1 MIDNRLQQHDA
12 PLHKKGYGTLGFVST
27 VSDVVVMGGGGV
39 TGGTANRGVGGDS
52 DTSPISSDHK
62 KVESGVPNT
71 TPDAKK
77 QALIELRRAN
87 VAKAREKLRL
97 KRLGGG
103 SEKTPT
109 VEKKEEAAPVYK
121 KIEKKVPKV
130 KGSKRLEIL
139 SSTNTEQNETTV
151 SNSQVLNITLSAKQG
166 EALKSPS
173 KFLLYGGAKGGG
185 KSWFICIWMF
195 LMAVKYRGN
204 KLFFCRRRSVDFTN
218 TTLETWKKSIPSN
231 LYRINEQKKKIFI
244 DRSNSVIDYGGLDDP
259 LLIQSLNSAEYAHIS
274 IDQAEEVEQDS
285 FSMIRG
291 TLRHK
296 LPDGTFPPYQ
306 VRLTANP
313 AQCWLKDKFILAP
326 DPDFAFISALPS
338 DNPHLPK
345 DYTENLREAFKHRP
359 NLLAAYLYGSWDD
372 LAGHN
377 VCIQGSWI
385 NEAKK
390 RKSEDRAIKRI
401 IVNDPARFGDDENVI
416 YVMEDDGR
424 VMSVVEQIFLE
435 HKSLMDTAGRLA
447 SLRRKWDAQ
456 IIAVDVIGIGAGIVD
471 ALYELKE
478 PVLSINSSSKP
489 TIENKQ
495 RKYMNLR
502 SQLWMEAGELFAN
515 SRVSL
520 PEDNVLSGQLA
531 GIKFDYN
538 SSGKI
543 QVESKEDIKKRLS
556 RSPDRGD
563 CFVMGLFALEY
574 VQGLSE
580 KEYSEVS
587 GDRQGA
593 GERVLTPQSELVGVG
608 DDFSGYNL

>member
-1 MIDNRLQQHDA
+1 MRGAPDNE
-12 PLHKKGYGTLGFVST
+12 
-27 VSDVVVMGGGGV
+27 
-39 TGGTANRGVGGDS
+39 GVGGYGN
-52 DTSPISSDHK
+52 TSPISLPSK
-62 KVESGVPNT
+62 KVKMSKE
-71 TPDAKK
+71 
-77 QALIELRRAN
+77 ELSAFRRDN
-87 VAKAREKLRL
+87 IAKAREKRRL
-97 KRLGGG
+97 IFEARKSGGVG
-103 SEKTPT
+103 SPDSAVGEKITEGSPIIKKAP
-109 VEKKEEAAPVYK
+109 KKEKVAKVVTPKAPPGINLAEDVAPSK
-121 KIEKKVPKV
+121 NAVTMKID
-130 KGSKRLEIL
+130 
-139 SSTNTEQNETTV
+139 
-151 SNSQVLNITLSAKQG
+151 LSAKQG
-166 EALKSPS
+166 EALRNPA

-195 LMAVKYRGN
+195 LMAVKYKGN
-204 KLFFCRRRSVDFTN
+204 KLFFCRRRSVDFSN

-231 LYRINEQKKKIFI
+231 LYRINEQKKKIYI
-244 DRSNSVIDYGGLDDP
+244 DRANSVIDYGGLDDP
-259 LLIQSLNSAEYAHIS
+259 LLIQSLNSAEYAHIG

-313 AQCWLKDKFILAP
+313 AQCWLKDKFILNP
-326 DPDFAFISALPS
+326 DKDFAFIGALPS

-385 NEAKK
+385 NEAKR
-390 RKSEDRAIKRI
+390 RKSEDHAIKRV

-424 VMSVVEQIFLE
+424 VMSVVEQIYLE
-435 HKSLMDTAGRLA
+435 HKSLMDTAGRLS

-478 PVLSINSSSKP
+478 PVLAINSSSKP
-489 TIENKQ
+489 TVENKQ

-515 SRVSL
+515 SRVAL
-520 PEDNVLSGQLA
+520 PEDTILSGQLA
-531 GIKFDYN
+531 GVKFDYN

-543 QVESKEDIKKRLS
+543 QVEAKDDIKKRLG

-563 CFVMGLFALEY
+563 SFVMGLFALEY
-574 VQGLSE
+574 VSNQDV
-580 KEYSEVS
+580 KEMATLS
-587 GDRQGA
+587 GDSQGQ
-593 GERVLTPQSELVGVG
+593 GERVHAPSHDMVGVG
-608 DDFSGYNL
+608 EDFSGYNL

>member
-1 MIDNRLQQHDA
+1 MESEQTKNGSEKEVVLTEGVENHREVSMMNNHIESEILSISERR
-12 PLHKKGYGTLGFVST
+12 KGYL
-27 VSDVVVMGGGGV
+27 
-39 TGGTANRGVGGDS
+39 
-52 DTSPISSDHK
+52 
-62 KVESGVPNT
+62 
-71 TPDAKK
+71 
-77 QALIELRRAN
+77 
-87 VAKAREKLRL
+87 AKAREVMRL
-97 KRLGGG
+97 KREKAMGGG
-103 SEKTPT
+103 SVETPV
-109 VEKKEEAAPVYK
+109 VEKVKKSVPVYK
-121 KIEKKVPKV
+121 KTPKKPL
-130 KGSKRLEIL
+130 GSKKLEIL
-139 SSTNTEQNETTV
+139 DSTSTEQTTV

-166 EALKSPS
+166 EALKSPA

-195 LMAVKYRGN
+195 LMAVKYKGN

-259 LLIQSLNSAEYAHIS
+259 LLIQSLNSAEYAHIG
-274 IDQAEEVEQDS
+274 IDQAEEIEQDS

-326 DPDFAFISALPS
+326 DPDFSFISALPS

-385 NEAKK
+385 NDAKK
-390 RKSEDRAIKRI
+390 RKSEDRAVKRI

-424 VMSVVEQIFLE
+424 VMSVVEQIYLE

-502 SQLWMEAGELFAN
+502 SQLWMEAGELFAG
-515 SRVSL
+515 SRIAL
-520 PEDNVLSGQLA
+520 HEDMVLSGQLA
-531 GIKFDYN
+531 GVKFDYN

-574 VQGLSE
+574 VNSIAG
-580 KEYSEVS
+580 KEYESAS
-587 GDRQGA
+587 NDRQGQ
-593 GERVLTPQSELVGVG
+593 GERVHTPDSELVGVG
-608 DDFSGYNL
+608 QDFSGYNL

>member
-1 MIDNRLQQHDA
+1 MSD
-12 PLHKKGYGTLGFVST
+12 T
-27 VSDVVVMGGGGV
+27 VADSCEQGGGGV
-39 TGGTANRGVGGDS
+39 TPGTANKGYGGHS
-52 DTSPISSDHK
+52 DTLPTPLAEK
-62 KVESGVPNT
+62 KVA
-71 TPDAKK
+71 D
-77 QALIELRRAN
+77 RREVKVKN
-87 VAKAREKLRL
+87 MAKAREAMRL

-103 SEKTPT
+103 SGKKVLEEKP
-109 VEKKEEAAPVYK
+109 EEVSPVYK
-121 KIEKKVPKV
+121 KTAEKP
-130 KGSKRLEIL
+130 
-139 SSTNTEQNETTV
+139 SSD
-151 SNSQVLNITLSAKQG
+151 SQVLNITLSAKQG
-166 EALKSPS
+166 EALKSS
-173 KFLLYGGAKGGG
+173 AKFLLYGGAKGGG

-195 LMAVKYRGN
+195 LMAVKYKGN

-244 DRSNSVIDYGGLDDP
+244 DRSQSVIDYGGLDDP
-259 LLIQSLNSAEYAHIS
+259 LLIQSLNSAEYAHIG

-313 AQCWLKDKFILAP
+313 AQCWLKDKFIYNP
-326 DPDFAFISALPS
+326 EPDFAFIGALPS

-345 DYTENLREAFKHRP
+345 DYTDNLREAFKHRP
-359 NLLAAYLYGSWDD
+359 QLLAAYLYGSWDD

-385 NEAKK
+385 SDAKN

-424 VMSVVEQIFLE
+424 VMSVVEQIYLE

-489 TIENKQ
+489 TLENKQ

-515 SRVSL
+515 SRVAL
-520 PEDNVLSGQLA
+520 PDDPVLSGQLA
-531 GIKFDYN
+531 GVKFDYN

-574 VQGLSE
+574 VDSLSG
-580 KEYSEVS
+580 KEYSQVS
-587 GDRQGA
+587 SDRQGQ
-593 GERVLTPQSELVGVG
+593 GERVYHQDKDFVGVG
-608 DDFSGYNL
+608 EDFSGYNL

>member
-1 MIDNRLQQHDA
+1 MTNDSDDVSERL
-12 PLHKKGYGTLGFVST
+12 T
-27 VSDVVVMGGGGV
+27 GGGDALQP
-39 TGGTANRGVGGDS
+39 ANKGVGGDS
-52 DTSPISSDHK
+52 NTPHISPVHENPQVSVETSDNTSVNAPNK
-62 KVESGVPNT
+62 PVETVSWRV
-71 TPDAKK
+71 
-77 QALIELRRAN
+77 AN
-87 VAKAREKLRL
+87 IAKARAKRRELYE
-97 KRLGGG
+97 KRLEKRAGGG
-103 SEKTPT
+103 SEEAP
-109 VEKKEEAAPVYK
+109 KEEKPVEASADNKKTTKKPYK
-121 KIEKKVPKV
+121 NPEVQ
-130 KGSKRLEIL
+130 
-139 SSTNTEQNETTV
+139 T
-151 SNSQVLNITLSAKQG
+151 LNITLSEKQG
-166 EALKSPS
+166 EALKSS
-173 KFLLYGGAKGGG
+173 AKFLLYGGAKGGG

-195 LMAVKYRGN
+195 LMAVKYKGN

-231 LYRINEQKKKIFI
+231 LYRINEQKKKIYI

-259 LLIQSLNSAEYAHIS
+259 NLIQSLNSAEYAHIG
-274 IDQAEEVEQDS
+274 IDQAEEIEQDS

-296 LPDGTFPPYQ
+296 LPDGRFPPYQ

-313 AQCWLKDKFILAP
+313 AQCWLKDKFIVSP
-326 DPDFAFISALPS
+326 DPDFSFISALPS

-345 DYTENLREAFKHRP
+345 DYTDNLREAFKHRP
-359 NLLAAYLYGSWDD
+359 QLLAAYLYGSWDD

-385 NEAKK
+385 NEAKA
-390 RKSEDRAIKRI
+390 RRSEGRAVKRI

-424 VMSVVEQIFLE
+424 VMSVVEQIYLE

-447 SLRRKWDAQ
+447 ALRRKWDAQ

-489 TIENKQ
+489 TIESKQ
-495 RKYMNLR
+495 RKYTNLR
-502 SQLWMEAGELFAN
+502 SQMWMEAGELFAN
-515 SRVSL
+515 ARIAL
-520 PEDNVLSGQLA
+520 PEDLTLSGQLS

-538 SSGKI
+538 SNGRI

-563 CFVMGLFALEY
+563 AFVMGLFALEY
-574 VQGLSE
+574 VQPLSDR
-580 KEYSEVS
+580 EYSTAS
-587 GDRQGA
+587 NDRQGQ
-593 GERVLTPQSELVGVG
+593 GERVHAPDSELVGVG

>member
-1 MIDNRLQQHDA
+1 MPGGSTPGTDNE
-12 PLHKKGYGTLGFVST
+12 
-27 VSDVVVMGGGGV
+27 
-39 TGGTANRGVGGDS
+39 GVGGYGN
-52 DTSPISSDHK
+52 TSPTSSVLK
-62 KVESGVPNT
+62 KVKMSKE
-71 TPDAKK
+71 
-77 QALIELRRAN
+77 ELSAFRRDN
-87 VAKAREKLRL
+87 IAKAREKRRL
-97 KRLGGG
+97 IFEARKSGGVG
-103 SEKTPT
+103 SPDSAVGEKITEGSPIIKKAS
-109 VEKKEEAAPVYK
+109 KKEKVAKVG
-121 KIEKKVPKV
+121 VPKPPPGINLAEDV
-130 KGSKRLEIL
+130 APSK
-139 SSTNTEQNETTV
+139 
-151 SNSQVLNITLSAKQG
+151 NSVTMKIDLSAKQG
-166 EALKSPS
+166 EALRNPA

-195 LMAVKYRGN
+195 LMAVKYKGN
-204 KLFFCRRRSVDFTN
+204 KLFFCRRRSVDFSN

-231 LYRINEQKKKIFI
+231 LYRINEQKKKIYI
-244 DRSNSVIDYGGLDDP
+244 DRAGSTIDYGGLDDP
-259 LLIQSLNSAEYAHIS
+259 LLIQSLNSAEYGHIG

-313 AQCWLKDKFILAP
+313 AQCWLKDKFILNP
-326 DPDFAFISALPS
+326 DKDFAFIGALPS

-377 VCIQGSWI
+377 VCIQGGWI
-385 NEAKK
+385 NDAKK
-390 RKSEDRAIKRI
+390 RKSEDHAVKRV

-424 VMSVVEQIFLE
+424 VMSVVEQIYLE
-435 HKSLMDTAGRLA
+435 HKSLMDTAGRLS

-478 PVLSINSSSKP
+478 PVLAINSSSKP
-489 TIENKQ
+489 TVENKQ

-515 SRVSL
+515 ARVSL
-520 PEDNVLSGQLA
+520 PEDTILSGQLA
-531 GIKFDYN
+531 GVKFDYN

-543 QVESKEDIKKRLS
+543 QVEAKDDIKKRLG

-563 CFVMGLFALEY
+563 SFVMGLFALEY
-574 VQGLSE
+574 VSNQDV
-580 KEYSEVS
+580 KEMATLS
-587 GDRQGA
+587 GDSQGQ
-593 GERVLTPQSELVGVG
+593 GERVHAPSHDMVGVG
-608 DDFSGYNL
+608 EDFSGYNL

>member
-1 MIDNRLQQHDA
+1 MLN
-12 PLHKKGYGTLGFVST
+12 
-27 VSDVVVMGGGGV
+27 GGGGV
-39 TGGTANRGVGGDS
+39 TPATANEGVGGYCHTLPT
-52 DTSPISSDHK
+52 TSSPQ
-62 KVESGVPNT
+62 KVKMSKEELSAFRRENVARAREKRRLIFE
-71 TPDAKK
+71 AKK
-77 QALIELRRAN
+77 AGGVGSEDSPVGKKSEKADPIIKKPAKKEK
-87 VAKAREKLRL
+87 VAKAVSSKPMPGINLAED
-97 KRLGGG
+97 
-103 SEKTPT
+103 
-109 VEKKEEAAPVYK
+109 VAPSKDSVTM
-121 KIEKKVPKV
+121 KID
-130 KGSKRLEIL
+130 
-139 SSTNTEQNETTV
+139 
-151 SNSQVLNITLSAKQG
+151 LSAKQG
-166 EALKSPS
+166 EALRNPA

-195 LMAVKYRGN
+195 LMAVKYKGN

-218 TTLETWKKSIPSN
+218 TTLETWKKSIPAN
-231 LYRINEQKKKIFI
+231 LYRINEQKKKIYI
-244 DRSNSVIDYGGLDDP
+244 DRSGSVIDYGGLDDP
-259 LLIQSLNSAEYAHIS
+259 LLIQSLNSAEYAHIG

-313 AQCWLKDKFILAP
+313 AQCWLKDKFILNP
-326 DPDFAFISALPS
+326 EKDFAFIGALPS

-385 NEAKK
+385 NDAKK
-390 RKSEDRAIKRI
+390 RKSEDRALKRV

-424 VMSVVEQIFLE
+424 VMSVVEQIYLE
-435 HKSLMDTAGRLA
+435 HKSLMDTAGRLS

-478 PVLSINSSSKP
+478 PVLAINSSSKP
-489 TIENKQ
+489 TVENKQ

-515 SRVSL
+515 SRVAL
-520 PEDNVLSGQLA
+520 PEDSILSGQLA
-531 GIKFDYN
+531 GVKFDYN
-538 SSGKI
+538 STGKI
-543 QVESKEDIKKRLS
+543 QVESKDEIKKRLG

-563 CFVMGLFALEY
+563 SFVMGLFALEY
-574 VQGLSE
+574 VSNQDVKDMALA
-580 KEYSEVS
+580 S
-587 GDRQGA
+587 GDSQGQ
-593 GERVLTPQSELVGVG
+593 GERVYSQPHDMVGVG
-608 DDFSGYNL
+608 EDFSGYNL